1 MAVAKVIIDVALDQ
15 EFDYRI
21 PESLAGTLKVGMMV
35 TVPFGRTTRDGY
47 ILSFAESSDY
57 PGKLREIIKVSTTR
71 AHVPE
76 HLVELGR
83 WMADYY
89 CCSQEQKVPNR
100 FIAMPSRRNRIMGVL
115 SYVYDLAGFLQWGF
129 NFYFSQYSRKLIDP
143 FASTD
148 SDGAFPAG
156 DPFLVYPGQGGK
168 PLDSIRHEVFYD
180 GLQDL
185 RALRLLE
192 SKIGREAV
200 LALIGEHL
208 TMEEYPRRDEWL
220 RGMRERVYRELAARR

>member
-1 MAVAKVIIDVALDQ
+1 MC
-15 EFDYRI
+15 
-21 PESLAGTLKVGMMV
+21 
-35 TVPFGRTTRDGY
+35 
-47 ILSFAESSDY
+47 
-57 PGKLREIIKVSTTR
+57 GKLWT
-71 AHVPE
+71 
-76 HLVELGR
+76 
-83 WMADYY
+83 YY
-89 CCSQEQKVPNR
+89 CCGQELRVPNR
-100 FIAMPSRRNRIMGVL
+100 FIAMPSRRNRIMGIL
-115 SYVYDLAGFLQWGF
+115 AYVYDLTGFLQWGF

-156 DPFLVYPGQGGK
+156 DPFLVYPGRGGK

-200 LALIGEHL
+200 LALIGEPL
-208 TMEEYPRRDEWL
+208 TMKEYPRRDEWL
-220 RGMRERVYRELAARR
+220 RGVRERVYRELAVKR